1 MGEAELELA
10 LQGFEAP
17 REEQHDYN
25 GLQHDYNCNSV
36 HG

>member
-17 REEQHDYN
+17 FGKNGHHDLNYVTM
-25 GLQHDYNCNSV
+25 HA
-36 HG
+36 